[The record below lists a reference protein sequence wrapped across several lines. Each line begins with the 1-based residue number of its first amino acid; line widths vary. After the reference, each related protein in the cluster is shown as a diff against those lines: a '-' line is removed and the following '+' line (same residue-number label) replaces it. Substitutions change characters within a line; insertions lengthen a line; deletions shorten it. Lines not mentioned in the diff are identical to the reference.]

1 MRYDFFL
8 CNAFLL
14 FFFDNPQAFG
24 TKAKAT
30 SNTRLFYFEVMQVWV
45 ASFFSSDVAVGDIHP
60 NLQTFSALVTNTH
73 KMFLYKKYVTEII
86 THLMDGILLIVMINL
101 GTGDYVSTFFQ
112 VLTLLLIVAL
122 VISVH
127 EASHAYF
134 ANRLGDPT
142 ARLLGRMTINPIA
155 HIDPIGTLVVPLV
168 LYFLS
173 GFVFGWAK
181 PTPINPLNF
190 ANPRRDSAIVAFAG
204 PASNFALAIVFSI
217 LFRVFPPGIFSDIL
231 IILVSINLLLGI
243 FNLIPIPPLDG
254 YKVLLGI
261 MPKEIALRL
270 AVLENYGPIVL
281 IIFLLFFIS
290 FLSPIVF
297 ALLSFLLKIF
307 TGASF

>member
-1 MRYDFFL
+1 M
-8 CNAFLL
+8 N
-14 FFFDNPQAFG
+14 
-24 TKAKAT
+24 
-30 SNTRLFYFEVMQVWV
+30 
-45 ASFFSSDVAVGDIHP
+45 
-60 NLQTFSALVTNTH
+60 
-73 KMFLYKKYVTEII
+73 
-86 THLMDGILLIVMINL
+86 GILLIVMLNL

-112 VLTLLLIVAL
+112 VLTLLLVVAL

-142 ARLLGRMTINPIA
+142 ARLLGRMTINPVA

-168 LYFLS
+168 LYLLS

-190 ANPRRDSAIVAFAG
+190 VNPRRDSAIVAFAG

-217 LFRVFPPGIFSDIL
+217 LFRVLPPSIFSDIL
-231 IILVSINLLLGI
+231 IILVVINLLLGI

-261 MPKEIALRL
+261 APKEIALRL
-270 AVLENYGPIVL
+270 AVLERYGPIIL
-281 IIFLLFFIS
+281 IVFLLFFIR
-290 FLSPIVF
+290 VF
-297 ALLSFLLKIF
+297 APTIFAVLNFLLRLLA
-307 TGASF
+307 GASF

>member
-1 MRYDFFL
+1 MWLWETFIPTCTPFPHRLQIRINVTLQKICDRNY
-8 CNAFLL
+8 
-14 FFFDNPQAFG
+14 
-24 TKAKAT
+24 
-30 SNTRLFYFEVMQVWV
+30 NTR
-45 ASFFSSDVAVGDIHP
+45 
-60 NLQTFSALVTNTH
+60 
-73 KMFLYKKYVTEII
+73 
-86 THLMDGILLIVMINL
+86 LMDGILLIVMPSL

-112 VLTLLLIVAL
+112 VLALLLIVAL

-142 ARLLGRMTINPIA
+142 ARLLGRMTLNPAA
-155 HIDPIGTLVVPLV
+155 HIDPIGTVLVPLV
-168 LYFLS
+168 LFILG

-190 ANPRRDSAIVAFAG
+190 AHPRRDSAIVAFGG

-217 LFRVFPPGIFSDIL
+217 LFRIFPSDIL
-231 IILVSINLLLGI
+231 LILISINLILGV

-261 MPKEIALRL
+261 VPKEVALRL
-270 AVLENYGPIVL
+270 AVLENYGLIVL

-297 ALLSFLLKIF
+297 ALLNFLLQIF
-307 TGASF
+307 AGASL

>member
-1 MRYDFFL
+1 MWLWETFIPTCKPFPHWSQIRINVTLQKICDRNYNTILIDVI
-8 CNAFLL
+8 LL
-14 FFFDNPQAFG
+14 FEMVTLDRTDP
-24 TKAKAT
+24 
-30 SNTRLFYFEVMQVWV
+30 
-45 ASFFSSDVAVGDIHP
+45 ASFF
-60 NLQTFSALVTNTH
+60 
-73 KMFLYKKYVTEII
+73 
-86 THLMDGILLIVMINL
+86 LLIL
-101 GTGDYVSTFFQ
+101 AF
-112 VLTLLLIVAL
+112 LIIIGL

-142 ARLLGRMTINPIA
+142 ARLLGRMTLNPAA
-155 HIDPIGTLVVPLV
+155 HIDPIGTVLVPLV
-168 LYFLS
+168 LFLLG

-190 ANPRRDSAIVAFAG
+190 AHPRRDSAIVAFGG

-217 LFRVFPPGIFSDIL
+217 LFRIFPSDIL
-231 IILVSINLLLGI
+231 LILISINLILGI

-261 MPKEIALRL
+261 VPKEIALRL

-297 ALLSFLLKIF
+297 ALLNFLLQIF
-307 TGASF
+307 AGTSL